1 MGHKVRRKKWGK
13 EKSEVRKWGEKN
25 WTRKVRHE
33 KIEARKVGLKVGR
46 EKWGYE
52 MSGAKTK
59 VGQEKWVEKRRVKK
73 VGQSGVRKV
82 GGVGRKVGRE
92 KWGKEKSRA

>member
-25 WTRKVRHE
+25 WTRKVRRE

-46 EKWGYE
+46 EKWCYE
-52 MSGAKTK
+52 MSGAKRK
-59 VGQEKWVEKRRVKK
+59 VGQE
-73 VGQSGVRKV
+73 
-82 GGVGRKVGRE
+82 KVGRE